1 MFDHDC
7 SSKSKNT
14 LNLAHHRADF
24 VIWIS
29 KENNNKKYKLQ
40 LTVGRMYFVNPRD
53 TIIFNNN
60 SDTIIF
66 IVVDD
71 VDLKILC
78 LNVWKL
84 LYKFWTQ
91 KSVGGLTSELCM
103 SVCEFNEY
111 ECKIIAVFSATV
123 LLILNFLLVE

>member
-1 MFDHDC
+1 
-7 SSKSKNT
+7 
-14 LNLAHHRADF
+14 
-24 VIWIS
+24 
-29 KENNNKKYKLQ
+29 
-40 LTVGRMYFVNPRD
+40 MYFVNPKD

-91 KSVGGLTSELCM
+91 KSVGGLTSELC
-103 SVCEFNEY
+103 VCEFNEY
-111 ECKIIAVFSATV
+111 ECKIIAVISATV
-123 LLILNFLLVE
+123 LLILDFFARGIKWIWFVIEIIIKI

>member
-1 MFDHDC
+1 MNF
-7 SSKSKNT
+7 KRKQQQQ
-14 LNLAHHRADF
+14 
-24 VIWIS
+24 
-29 KENNNKKYKLQ
+29 KYKLQ

-78 LNVWKL
+78 LNVRKL
-84 LYKFWTQ
+84 LYKF
-91 KSVGGLTSELCM
+91 
-103 SVCEFNEY
+103 
-111 ECKIIAVFSATV
+111 
-123 LLILNFLLVE
+123 